1 MPDHLISKPHLPHV
15 GSTIK
20 LIFSW
25 GQILSSFNVTFTVPW
40 PKNFNM
46 LMTALYAPFNLDVFY
61 FFGNFKCQVNT
72 NYRAA
77 FDAHMRVPIILLIVV
92 IISYIAAWTMK
103 KLLCCSCC
111 QSMYDSRTLK
121 SRTWKLI
128 NLIIFIMYPGL
139 GIRIFRVFATRKYG
153 DYHYLI
159 ADLQIRTDSE
169 EYMEMYVQ
177 AWIWMVLYVIMIPV
191 LYFVVLLL
199 NRKYIKLDPDNVH
212 SNIPDEDHAKVI
224 LVRSSYGGIYS
235 SFKRKYFYFELVEM
249 VRKIVLV
256 GALILLGEGAGTQ
269 LFVGIIICFAYS
281 FTGALFEP
289 LAKHTDQFLQHVTS
303 IQLFS
308 TLCSGLLLRNRM
320 FERMNGIG
328 DEKDDLLVDTA
339 LTFSTV
345 VVFVCIF
352 LVVVYVFKD
361 FCCPKRKQVGKSV
374 RSKQTNTKILPS
386 TTGRKDSDEGFL

>member
-1 MPDHLISKPHLPHV
+1 
-15 GSTIK
+15 
-20 LIFSW
+20 
-25 GQILSSFNVTFTVPW
+25 
-40 PKNFNM
+40 
-46 LMTALYAPFNLDVFY
+46 
-61 FFGNFKCQVNT
+61 
-72 NYRAA
+72 
-77 FDAHMRVPIILLIVV
+77 
-92 IISYIAAWTMK
+92 
-103 KLLCCSCC
+103 
-111 QSMYDSRTLK
+111 
-121 SRTWKLI
+121 
-128 NLIIFIMYPGL
+128 
-139 GIRIFRVFATRKYG
+139 
-153 DYHYLI
+153 
-159 ADLQIRTDSE
+159 
-169 EYMEMYVQ
+169 
-177 AWIWMVLYVIMIPV
+177 MI
-191 LYFVVLLL
+191 
-199 NRKYIKLDPDNVH
+199 
-212 SNIPDEDHAKVI
+212 
-224 LVRSSYGGIYS
+224 
-235 SFKRKYFYFELVEM
+235 
-249 VRKIVLV
+249 RKIVLV

-269 LFVGIIICFAYS
+269 LFVGVIICFAYS

-289 LAKHTDQFLQHVTS
+289 LAKHTDQVLQHVTS